1 MSKLLT
7 PLTIG
12 SLEIKNRFV
21 QSATYESMAKP
32 DGTVTDALIKR
43 YRNLAMGKAGLVI
56 PGLMFVHPLGK
67 SCKYQTGIH
76 KDDMIPGLS
85 CLTEAVKT
93 NGGKIIFQLC
103 HSGQQTNKNIIGQKP
118 MGPSSAVRD
127 PIFFFKPRKMD
138 PKEIKTAIQSF
149 GQSARRA
156 FEAGADG
163 IQIHAAHGYLIN
175 EFLSPFFNKRT
186 DEWGGSDENRFR
198 FLKEVIQEVNDKAPG
213 INAVIIKIS
222 TKDFIPT
229 RGITPDL
236 AEAYIHMLKE
246 VGIDGVEISCGSTNF
261 SFMNM
266 SRGQVPVKELSQ
278 SFPWWMKP
286 LAKMKLQYMSG
297 KYDLEEGYNLEAA
310 KQLKPVL
317 ADIPLILVGGLRR
330 FSHMETIL
338 ENNWADAI
346 SMCRPFIREPFLV
359 SKYENNKIERVSCIS
374 CNRCLAAIVNEFPVQ
389 CYRDDFPQKR
399 K

>member
-32 DGTVTDALIKR
+32 DGKVTDALIKR

-198 FLKEVIQEVNDKAPG
+198 FLKEVIQGTA
-213 INAVIIKIS
+213 
-222 TKDFIPT
+222 
-229 RGITPDL
+229 R
-236 AEAYIHMLKE
+236 
-246 VGIDGVEISCGSTNF
+246 
-261 SFMNM
+261 
-266 SRGQVPVKELSQ
+266 
-278 SFPWWMKP
+278 
-286 LAKMKLQYMSG
+286 
-297 KYDLEEGYNLEAA
+297 
-310 KQLKPVL
+310 VL
-317 ADIPLILVGGLRR
+317 AGTFRERRQHIPWEVR
-330 FSHMETIL
+330 
-338 ENNWADAI
+338 
-346 SMCRPFIREPFLV
+346 
-359 SKYENNKIERVSCIS
+359 ERVGDP
-374 CNRCLAAIVNEFPVQ
+374 LP
-389 CYRDDFPQKR
+389 
-399 K
+399 